1 MWQRRHGMDGI
12 RRRWQA
18 LSMIGTVVGRD
29 AVLDHS
35 WRALAG
41 QRRVLLEGPA
51 GIGKTALLDA
61 LLAHAAV
68 NGMLVLRCAPAETE
82 AALPLVA
89 LADLLAPLTDE
100 STVLPDPQRRAMQ
113 AALLLDHA
121 DSTVD
126 ERALASATRTLLDA
140 AAERSVA
147 GVLVAIDDAPWLD
160 PPSERALRF
169 ALRRTVGQVRVM
181 VSRRTTDT
189 EDDRLPLGLES
200 AADVE
205 RVSLAPL
212 GVGPLHHLLR
222 QRFDVSLS
230 RPLVVRL
237 AHESGGNPLLAIELT
252 RSMLRLPHLPGPGD
266 DLPVPASMQD
276 LVGASL
282 SALPTGAVRAVRL
295 IALMSS
301 PRVADLGAAD
311 ITTATI
317 DTIEEAGLVV
327 VDGDRVRFVHPAH
340 GAAVRA
346 SIPAGARRSMDA
358 HLAEVSTDPDER
370 ARHLARSASAPDTAA
385 AAELGAAAAR
395 AHARGA
401 PEVAADLYQRASK
414 LTDEEADSISL
425 RLKAVQCLYDCG
437 NYALAATNADTLAS
451 TLTGERLAEVLL
463 LRAAIAFSADDL
475 PLATS
480 IAMRAL
486 AAAPEGSRL
495 AGRVHAHVA
504 VFVDAPAEGRLH
516 AEAALEMLGGPDAVE
531 TDASDAGGL
540 LGSDRALVASVLM
553 LLFLNEIRTGLPAR
567 AELLDRALELE
578 AGEPL
583 WLAGTIPP
591 IWWKGIDQQDR
602 ARVRLLTMLDAAAAS
617 GDEPFQHELIQ
628 HLVETETL
636 AANYATAQDWIA
648 RALDLAEQLGAGLSA
663 ERWLAG
669 MLAAHRGDLDAT
681 RTAASALMHEAD
693 RLGDSWLRRIGL
705 QLCAFSALAAGDAAT
720 AARYY
725 AELAAAMAE
734 TGLVESLAARIEPD
748 WIEACVGAG
757 DLATAAQVLARLE
770 QRHARLP
777 RPWTRLGL
785 LRARVLIESAQGRD
799 TERLIAELDD
809 AIAGLDPGVLRFE
822 RARATLIS
830 GLAHRRARRKKAA
843 RDALLAA
850 ADAFAAIGAQGFA
863 ARARAEAERTGTRAT
878 TQLTSSE
885 LRVAELAV
893 RGGTNRE
900 IAEALFISPKTVE
913 ANLARIYRKLD
924 IGRRAE
930 LRAALSAVTSAHT
943 EAQR

>member
-1 MWQRRHGMDGI
+1 
-12 RRRWQA
+12 
-18 LSMIGTVVGRD
+18 MIGTVVGRD
-29 AVLDHS
+29 PVLDHA
-35 WRALAG
+35 WRALTA
-41 QRRVLLEGPA
+41 QRRLLLEGPA

-61 LLAHAAV
+61 LLAHAAA

-82 AALPLVA
+82 TALPLVA

-100 STVLPDPQRRAMQ
+100 STRLPDPQRRAVQ
-113 AALLLDHA
+113 AALLLDVA

-140 AAERSVA
+140 AAERSEA

-169 ALRRTVGQVRVM
+169 ALRRTAGRVRV
-181 VSRRTTDT
+181 VISRRTTGT
-189 EDDRLPLGLES
+189 DDDHLPLGLES
-200 AADVE
+200 VADVE
-205 RVSLAPL
+205 RVSLEPL
-212 GVGPLHHLLR
+212 GVGPLHHVLS
-222 QRFDVSLS
+222 QRFGMSLS

-252 RSMLRLPHLPGPGD
+252 RSVLRLPQLPSPSD

-282 SALPTGAVRAVRL
+282 SALPIDAVRAVRL

-301 PRVADLGAAD
+301 PRLVDLDAAD
-311 ITTATI
+311 IVTPTI
-317 DTIEEAGLVV
+317 DIIEEAGLVV
-327 VDGDRVRFVHPAH
+327 VDGDRVRFVHPVH

-346 SIPAGARRSMDA
+346 SIPAGVRRRMHA
-358 HLAEVSTDPDER
+358 HLAEVSSDPDER
-370 ARHLARSASAPDTAA
+370 ARHLARSASAPDPES
-385 AAELGAAAAR
+385 AAELGDAAAR

-401 PEVAADLYQRASK
+401 PEVAADLYQRASR
-414 LTDEEADSISL
+414 LTDEKTDAISF
-425 RLKAVQCLYDCG
+425 RLNAVQCLYDCG
-437 NYALAATNADTLAS
+437 NYPLAATEADTLAS

-463 LRAAIAFSADDL
+463 LRATIAFSADDL
-475 PLATS
+475 PLAAS
-480 IAMRAL
+480 IATRAL
-486 AAAPEGSRL
+486 AAAPEASRL

-504 VFVDAPAEGRLH
+504 VFVDAPADARQH
-516 AEAALEMLGGPDAVE
+516 AEAALEILGGSEAVE
-531 TDASDAGGL
+531 TDPSGGGGL
-540 LGSDRALVASVLM
+540 VRSDQALLASVLM
-553 LLFLNEIRTGLPAR
+553 LLFLNEVRTGLPAR
-567 AELLDRALELE
+567 PELLDRALELE
-578 AGEPL
+578 GDEPT

-591 IWWKGIDQQDR
+591 IWWKGIDEQDR
-602 ARVRLLTMLDAAAAS
+602 ARARLLTMLEAAAAS

-636 AANYATAQDWIA
+636 AANYATAQNWIA
-648 RALDLAEQLGAGLSA
+648 RARDLAEQLGAGLSA

-669 MLAAHRGDLDAT
+669 MLDAHRGDLGAA
-681 RTAASALMHEAD
+681 RTAATALMLEAN
-693 RLGDSWLRRIGL
+693 RLGDSWLQRISL
-705 QLCAFSALAAGDAAT
+705 QLSAFTALAAGDAAA
-720 AARYY
+720 AARNY
-725 AELAAAMAE
+725 ADVAAAMAE
-734 TGLVESLAARIEPD
+734 TGLIESLAARIEPD
-748 WIEACVGAG
+748 WVEACVGAG
-757 DLATAAQVLARLE
+757 DLDTAAQVLARLE

-785 LRARVLIESAQGRD
+785 ARARVLIEGAHGHD
-799 TERLIAELDD
+799 TENLIAELDGI
-809 AIAGLDPGVLRFE
+809 IAALDPEVLRFE

-850 ADAFAAIGAQGFA
+850 AEAFDAIGAQGFA
-863 ARARAEAERTGTRAT
+863 ARARAEADRTGTRTA

-885 LRVAELAV
+885 LRVAELAAK
-893 RGGTNRE
+893 GGTNRE

-930 LRAALSAVTSAHT
+930 LSAALSAHT
-943 EAQR
+943 AAQT

>member
-1 MWQRRHGMDGI
+1 
-12 RRRWQA
+12 
-18 LSMIGTVVGRD
+18 MIGTVVGRD

-35 WRALAG
+35 WRAITA

-61 LLAHAAV
+61 LLAHATS

-89 LADLLAPLTDE
+89 LADLLAPLTDQ
-100 STVLPDPQRRAMQ
+100 TTGLPDPQRHAVQ
-113 AALLLDHA
+113 AALLLGDA
-121 DSTVD
+121 DSAVD
-126 ERALASATRTLLDA
+126 ERALASATRTLLDSA
-140 AAERSVA
+140 ADRSEA

-169 ALRRTVGQVRVM
+169 ALRRTDRRVRVV
-181 VSRRTTDT
+181 VSRRTTGT
-189 EDDRLPLGLES
+189 GDDQLPLGLES
-200 AADVE
+200 VADVE

-266 DLPVPASMQD
+266 DLPVPASMQA

-282 SALPTGAVRAVRL
+282 SALPAEAVRAIRL

-301 PRVADLGAAD
+301 PRVADLDAAD
-311 ITTATI
+311 IAIETI
-317 DTIEEAGLVV
+317 DVVEEAGLAF
-327 VDGDRVRFVHPAH
+327 VDGDRVRFVHPVHA
-340 GAAVRA
+340 AAVRT
-346 SIPAGARRSMDA
+346 SIPGGVRRRMHA
-358 HLAEVSTDPDER
+358 HLAKVSTDPDER
-370 ARHLARSASAPDTAA
+370 ARHLARSASAPDPEA
-385 AAELGAAAAR
+385 AAELGEAAAR
-395 AHARGA
+395 VHARGA
-401 PEVAADLYQRASK
+401 PEVAADLYQRASR
-414 LTDEEADSISL
+414 LADDDIDSSSL
-425 RLKAVQCLYDCG
+425 RLRAVQCLYDCG
-437 NYALAATNADTLAS
+437 NYPLAAAEADLLAS

-475 PLATS
+475 PLAAS
-480 IAMRAL
+480 IATRAI
-486 AAAPEGSRL
+486 AAAPERSRL

-504 VFVDAPAEGRLH
+504 VFIDAPAESRQH
-516 AEAALEMLGGPDAVE
+516 AEAALELLSGPDALAV
-531 TDASDAGGL
+531 DASGVGGL
-540 LGSDRALVASVLM
+540 VRNDSALLASVLM
-553 LLFLNEIRTGLPAR
+553 LLFLSEVRTGMPAR
-567 AELLDRALELE
+567 TELLDRALELE
-578 AGEPL
+578 AGEPS

-591 IWWKGIDQQDR
+591 IWWKAMDDQDR
-602 ARVRLLTMLDAAAAS
+602 ARARLLTMLEGAAAS

-636 AANYATAQDWIA
+636 AADYPAAQGWIV
-648 RALDLAEQLGAGLSA
+648 RSLDLAQQLGAGLSA

-669 MLAAHRGDLDAT
+669 MLDAHRGELGAARSAAT
-681 RTAASALMHEAD
+681 ALMLEAD

-705 QLCAFSALAAGDAAT
+705 QLSAFTALASGDAT
-720 AARYY
+720 AAARHY
-725 AELAAAMAE
+725 ADLGAAMAE

-757 DLATAAQVLARLE
+757 DLDAAAKVLDRLD
-770 QRHARLP
+770 QRHVRLP

-785 LRARVLIESAQGRD
+785 ARARVLLEGAHGRE
-799 TERLIAELDD
+799 TEKLIDDLAEVM
-809 AIAGLDPGVLRFE
+809 ATLDPGVLRFE
-822 RARATLIS
+822 RARATLTA
-830 GLAHRRARRKKAA
+830 GLAHRRARRKRAA
-843 RDALLAA
+843 RDAFVTAA
-850 ADAFAAIGAQGFA
+850 EAFEAIGAQGFA
-863 ARARAEAERTGTRAT
+863 ARARAEAERTGTRAAAT
-878 TQLTSSE
+878 HLTSSE
-885 LRVAELAV
+885 LRVAELAAA
-893 RGGTNRE
+893 GATNRE

-930 LRAALSAVTSAHT
+930 LSTALSALTGARI
-943 EAQR
+943 EAQP